1 MSVLILGP
9 NERQQIE
16 AAKARA
22 GKNPVRWE
30 KMKEAAISDRRKDLA
45 LADRKPGFER
55 PPSEH
60 MVFGN
65 VRIAYSVEEQPAGI
79 FRHLSASVERKGFLP
94 DLHVMQAL
102 CEAFGFGAFPP
113 AVGHV
118 WTEEFDPGH
127 HAVNVIELI
136 TPEAGHA

>member
-16 AAKARA
+16 AAKTRA
-22 GKNPVRWE
+22 AKNPVRWE
-30 KMKEAAISDRRKDLA
+30 TIKDAAISDRRKDLA
-45 LADRKPGFER
+45 LADRKPGIER

-60 MVFGN
+60 MMFGT
-65 VRIAYSVEEQPAGI
+65 VRAAYSVEEQPAGM
-79 FRHLSASVERKGFLP
+79 FRHLSMSVPRKGWLP
-94 DLHVMQAL
+94 DLHVVGML
-102 CEAFGFGAFPP
+102 CEAFGFGDFPP
-113 AVGHV
+113 LAGHV

-136 TPEAGHA
+136 TPEAGHG